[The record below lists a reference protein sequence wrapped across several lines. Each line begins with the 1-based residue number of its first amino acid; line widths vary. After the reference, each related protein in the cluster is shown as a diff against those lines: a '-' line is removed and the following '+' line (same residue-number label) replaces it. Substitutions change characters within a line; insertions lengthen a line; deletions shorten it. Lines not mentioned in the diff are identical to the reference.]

1 MSAVG
6 PHLPL
11 LEFSLLEFS
20 FRLRR
25 TARSVAR
32 LFSAALEES
41 AGLPSGHFVS
51 GGKLWQ

>member
-11 LEFSLLEFS
+11 LEFSLLEFG

-32 LFSAALEES
+32 LFFAALEEG
-41 AGLPSGHFVS
+41 AGPWSGHFVPV
-51 GGKLWQ
+51 GKLWQ